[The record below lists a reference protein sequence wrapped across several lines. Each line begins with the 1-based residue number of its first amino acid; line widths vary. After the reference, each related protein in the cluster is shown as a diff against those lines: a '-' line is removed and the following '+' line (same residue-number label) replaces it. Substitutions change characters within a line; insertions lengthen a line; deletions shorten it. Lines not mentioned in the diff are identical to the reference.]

1 MSEIAPDLELALEGF
16 RGWLRID
23 RGLSAHTVAA
33 YLADA
38 RRFAAWLTA
47 RGHRDLLEV
56 DHPDIVA
63 YLVDLTDE
71 GLGPRSRNRARTTLR
86 QWFRY
91 AQDHGLRQAEDPTQ
105 LTTAARTVKPLPTVL
120 TTEQIEALLK
130 APADPGP
137 LGQRDRAMIQVIYS
151 AGLRVSELISL
162 SRRSVDLI
170 EGLIQ
175 VRGKGSK
182 DRLVPLG
189 DRAVSEIVRYV
200 RHVRPKHDPDMRCGV
215 LFVSK
220 RGQGMTR
227 QNFWDRLRRHARAAG
242 IRGKVSPH
250 VLRHSFATHLLEHGA
265 DLRAVQAMLGHAD
278 ISTTEIY
285 THVARARLQAIHQ
298 AAHPRGGGDVQ
309 G

>member
-1 MSEIAPDLELALEGF
+1 MREISPDLELALEGF

-23 RGLSAHTVAA
+23 RGLSAQTVSA
-33 YLADA
+33 YLTDA
-38 RRFAAWLTA
+38 RRFAIWLTA
-47 RGHRDLLEV
+47 AGHRDLSAVE
-56 DHPDIVA
+56 HPDIVA
-63 YLVDLTDE
+63 YLVDLDRE
-71 GLGPRSRNRARTTLR
+71 GLGARSRNRARTTLR
-86 QWFRY
+86 QWFRF
-91 AQDHGLRQAEDPTQ
+91 AVESGLRFEGDPTL
-105 LTTAARTVKPLPTVL
+105 LTTAARAVKPLPTVL
-120 TTEQIEALLK
+120 STEQIEALLQ

-151 AGLRVSELISL
+151 AGLRVSELVGL
-162 SRRSVDLI
+162 PRPSVDLV

-189 DRAVSEIVRYV
+189 DRAVREIALYV
-200 RHVRPKHDPDMRCGV
+200 RDVRPLYDPELHCSA
-215 LFVSK
+215 LFVSR
-220 RGQGMTR
+220 RGVAMTR
-227 QNFWDRLRRHARAAG
+227 QNFWERLRRHARAAG

-285 THVARARLQAIHQ
+285 THVATARLQAIHA
-298 AAHPRGGGDVQ
+298 AAHPRGSKER
-309 G
+309 